1 MENHLHKTAILALLL
16 VGGFILGYEWYWRSE
31 GFTISYNDDKVLWAR
46 HREKVYQPIDQT
58 TILLGSSRIKF
69 DIDLSTWKKLTGEKA
84 VQLSLPGT
92 PPHPILRD
100 LANDENF
107 KGKIIIDIMELQF
120 FAVDRARREKSAREA
135 LEYYH
140 NETPAQRI
148 NASIN
153 LTFESSLV
161 FLEEGLLGVTRLLDD
176 LQVPNRK
183 GVSGAP
189 EMIKHFR
196 TLSFDR
202 QGFLTPIFLSDMRLQ
217 KKQMENRYKAGSLS
231 KRPTI
236 KEDALVALFYELK
249 TSIDKIRRRGGEVIF
264 IRPPSSGK
272 DLEIENMTNPRHAY
286 WAALLEYTNTQGIHF
301 SDYPETANL
310 VCVDGSHLSPID
322 AVIYTKQIIRTLQEE
337 NGWTFHN
344 NTTPHSN

>member
-1 MENHLHKTAILALLL
+1 M
-16 VGGFILGYEWYWRSE
+16 
-31 GFTISYNDDKVLWAR
+31 
-46 HREKVYQPIDQT
+46 
-58 TILLGSSRIKF
+58 
-69 DIDLSTWKKLTGEKA
+69 
-84 VQLSLPGT
+84 
-92 PPHPILRD
+92 
-100 LANDENF
+100 
-107 KGKIIIDIMELQF
+107 
-120 FAVDRARREKSAREA
+120 
-135 LEYYH
+135 
-140 NETPAQRI
+140 
-148 NASIN
+148 
-153 LTFESSLV
+153 
-161 FLEEGLLGVTRLLDD
+161 TRLLDD
-176 LQVPNRK
+176 LQVPNPK
-183 GVSGAP
+183 GVSGAQ